1 MSGVCAAQVRGDSSE
16 DGVIVF
22 TLDFTS
28 NPTIC
33 APAAGP
39 PPAQLEAEQEAAR
52 QLEQQKTALAAERAA
67 MDAEAAEQRQQARP
81 CRRLFYFVC
90 SGVERW

>member
-22 TLDFTS
+22 TLDFSS

-39 PPAQLEAEQEAAR
+39 SPAQLEAEARLAA
-52 QLEQQKTALAAERAA
+52 LEQQKTALAAERAA
-67 MDAEAAEQRQQARP
+67 MDAEAAEQREQARP